1 MTAEQIRT
9 LILLILLLHVVAGIV
24 AFSVLIN
31 SLNAKY
37 RKFVI
42 EHSESLKQ
50 LDEINAAYRFNAVK
64 LFDLRHSYDNE
75 NFFDTISTRDYLIYQ
90 LAHAQK
96 EVIKSIKA
104 AQANKELHEKY
115 KEEIAEKCILG
126 TFDTDELLSNEKKL
140 LRTEARMFKQKTKQP
155 ITAFSI
161 YVCLE
166 LTKING
172 VHRDSKCQTYY
183 SPDVM
188 KLIQR
193 INNKSGDFYNDTGI
207 WDAICRVERGKVS
220 NRLRFAIYE
229 RDGNRCRKC
238 GRRTGDLEID
248 HIVPIAKGGKTTYD
262 NLQTLCHRCNM
273 QKGTRTEFYS
283 NKSRRF

>member
-1 MTAEQIRT
+1 MTPEQIHI
-9 LILLILLLHVVAGIV
+9 LIILIVLLHIIAGII
-24 AFSVLIN
+24 VLAILIG
-31 SLNAKY
+31 SLNSKY
-37 RKFVI
+37 RQFVI

-126 TFDTDELLSNEKKL
+126 TFDADELLSNEKKL

-155 ITAFSI
+155 FS
-161 YVCLE
+161 
-166 LTKING
+166 
-172 VHRDSKCQTYY
+172 
-183 SPDVM
+183 SPIF
-188 KLIQR
+188 LL
-193 INNKSGDFYNDTGI
+193 F
-207 WDAICRVERGKVS
+207 
-220 NRLRFAIYE
+220 
-229 RDGNRCRKC
+229 
-238 GRRTGDLEID
+238 
-248 HIVPIAKGGKTTYD
+248 
-262 NLQTLCHRCNM
+262 
-273 QKGTRTEFYS
+273 
-283 NKSRRF
+283 